1 MTSFR
6 STVSLAE
13 VTRIG
18 NKSCSSKRA
27 KTLYRYRNNMILSQT
42 LLQTAN
48 NKSWEQ
54 VLQTTSSFPFLHFQ
68 YWHMEDTERDRGCGT
83 EMVCKTRARVIQL
96 ATFCRMQAFPSCLLI
111 SQLLSS
117 SRRDRIRS
125 FTQAVWGGCVV
136 CVWGVCVH
144 ACGVCVHACEESACG
159 MCVCPYGQ
167 CVQCTSRVCVWFMIH
182 PHVKKYASRLKQV
195 TTDTWKVLRWI
206 TIY

>member
-1 MTSFR
+1 M
-6 STVSLAE
+6 SLAE

-27 KTLYRYRNNMILSQT
+27 KKLYRYRNNMILSQT

-54 VLQTTSSFPFLHFQ
+54 VLQATSSFPFLHFQ
-68 YWHMEDTERDRGCGT
+68 YWHMEDTERDQGCGT

-111 SQLLSS
+111 SQVLSS

-136 CVWGVCVH
+136 CVWRCVCACMWGVC
-144 ACGVCVHACEESACG
+144 ACMWGIRVWDVCVSIWTVCT
-159 MCVCPYGQ
+159 MYVTCVC
-167 CVQCTSRVCVWFMIH
+167 VCGSWYIH
-182 PHVKKYASRLKQV
+182 M
-195 TTDTWKVLRWI
+195 
-206 TIY
+206 